1 LGLKLQ
7 PERSSG
13 GFSGRAAGGTA
24 GAGMKN
30 PPDRRL
36 RPKLAT
42 PHAVAL
48 IMRGHDNLRKE
59 RRSSHTVSTGHNA
72 LTLRVSPARSAA
84 HGCFVG
90 REFLFRRFR
99 KFEENFQVTREQIQ
113 CVLDFAAKSTQALLV
128 LRTNNWDFVRAAISR
143 RMRAVPVFTPPA
155 LSVSGK
161 DVFNGATHQRLC
173 ATNPLGLIA
182 TEFFVDYLSAALYQ
196 YI

>member
-48 IMRGHDNLRKE
+48 IMRGHDNLRKG

-72 LTLRVSPARSAA
+72 LTFESIPGKVSGAWVFRGTRVPVS
-84 HGCFVG
+84 
-90 REFLFRRFR
+90 
-99 KFEENFQVTREQIQ
+99 
-113 CVLDFAAKSTQALLV
+113 
-128 LRTNNWDFVRAAISR
+128 AISE
-143 RMRAVPVFTPPA
+143 
-155 LSVSGK
+155 
-161 DVFNGATHQRLC
+161 
-173 ATNPLGLIA
+173 I
-182 TEFFVDYLSAALYQ
+182 
-196 YI
+196 